1 MSQWRIA
8 TKQWTK
14 FFFSMITRLLPLNM
28 VRALFESSMEALHRR
43 GPDFITHRTL
53 SKSGEKGP
61 YHVLDPILPMPHE
74 PIGLVLQGPLLLQ
87 DDFTVESVRYY
98 SRVKPQ
104 VIVIV
109 STWEGEDAAA
119 LERIKVLGAEIVINK
134 KPHCP
139 GRSNVN
145 YQVAST
151 RGGIERAIQL
161 GCQHV
166 AKTRTD
172 QRIYSIPT
180 LLSLSRILF
189 DYPVRNSPSRQR
201 QRIITTSRGTSKYG
215 PYHFSDFFIYGE
227 INDMLEFWSPPLDY
241 ENYHH
246 ISNKLLVAKSYYE
259 EVLMNPEHYIICNYL
274 LRDLS
279 ALDYTVCT
287 WWNILADRFCVID
300 WKTLDVY
307 WPKYEP
313 NSERPDLAVDH
324 HAVMHS
330 MRFIDWLILH
340 NSPQNCSYNGPDDI
354 LAFYQHDNFLNHRGH
369 NVKRKI
375 TNDFKK

>member
-145 YQVAST
+145 YQVTST

-241 ENYHH
+241 EAYHH
-246 ISNKLLVAKSYYE
+246 LWNKRSDAKSYPE
-259 EVLMNPEHYIICNYL
+259 AISMVPEHYIIRHYL
-274 LRDLS
+274 LRDLDQLQYS
-279 ALDYTVCT
+279 VNA
-287 WWNILADRFCVID
+287 WWSILADRFCVID
-300 WKTLDVY
+300 WSNLDVY

-313 NSERPDLAVDH
+313 TKERSDLFVDH
-324 HAVMHS
+324 HVVMHNI
-330 MRFIDWLILH
+330 RFLDWLALYSR
-340 NSPQNCSYNGPDDI
+340 NQDGTKFLQNNIFESFPRQEC
-354 LAFYQHDNFLNHRGH
+354 LNHR
-369 NVKRKI
+369 I
-375 TNDFKK
+375 L

>member
-28 VRALFESSMEALHRR
+28 VRALFESSMEALHHR

-109 STWEGEDAAA
+109 STWEGEDAGA
-119 LERIKVLGAEIVINK
+119 LERIKALGAEIVLNK
-134 KPHCP
+134 KPTCS

-145 YQVAST
+145 YQVVST

-172 QRIYSIPT
+172 QRVYSLPT
-180 LLSLSRILF
+180 LLSLPQLSV
-189 DYPVRNSPSRQR
+189 DYPVMNAPMQKYRLISV
-201 QRIITTSRGTSKYG
+201 SRGNAKFG
-215 PYHFSDFFIYGE
+215 PNFLSDFFMFG
-227 INDMLEFWSPPLDY
+227 NVFDMKKYWDPPIDTVD
-241 ENYHH
+241 YHH
-246 ISNKLLVAKSYYE
+246 LCHTRGKAFSLSELISRSAE
-259 EVLMNPEHYIICNYL
+259 NYL
-274 LRDLS
+274 LSNYLMSVGEIPDTSLK
-279 ALDYTVCT
+279 V
-287 WWNILADRFCVID
+287 WWELLADRFCSID
-300 WKTLDVY
+300 WSAMDIY
-307 WPKYEP
+307 WPKYEK
-313 NSERPDLAVDH
+313 NAERTDLAGDANIILH
-324 HAVMHS
+324 FIK
-330 MRFIDWLILH
+330 FIDWINLYNRRMKDEIGIVPDYILL
-340 NSPQNCSYNGPDDI
+340 SY
-354 LAFYQHDNFLNHRGH
+354 LNEKQLPSRMRS
-369 NVKRKI
+369 NR
-375 TNDFKK
+375 